1 MKARTA
7 LNLILSLSLFASG
20 AAHADW
26 GHHGGPGRFGPPAP
40 PMPMHHHHHGNDWV
54 VPAAVLA
61 ITGLAVGAALSEP
74 RPQPQPVYVAP
85 PPPPIRVQPAPG
97 VWYYCNSSGQYYPY
111 VDYCPEGWQPVSP
124 R

>member
-7 LNLILSLSLFASG
+7 LNLILSLSLLAAG
-20 AAHADW
+20 TAHADW
-26 GHHGGPGRFGPPAP
+26 GHHRGPGRFGPPSP
-40 PMPMHHHHHGNDWV
+40 PMHHHHRGGDWV

-97 VWYYCNSSGQYYPY
+97 VWYYCNSAGQYYPD